1 MGIFMDIS
9 MGFSGMIFD
18 DFPVNLH
25 RNDGKRE
32 HLKMVV
38 YQLINSLKMV
48 HRQSGGVSGFSPW
61 KNQGGLRAIVQR
73 STNMWGVSIGGGVT
87 PKWMIFFGR
96 ILVEWMR
103 TGGSPHFFF
112 GKQHMTEGPHLL
124 WSKTS
129 FPHATDLGSL
139 LEALSRA

>member
-1 MGIFMDIS
+1 MDIS

-103 TGGSPHFFF
+103 TGGSPHFFW
-112 GKQHMTEGPHLL
+112 K
-124 WSKTS
+124 
-129 FPHATDLGSL
+129 ATYD
-139 LEALSRA
+139 